1 MRPLRCFLAVAVA
14 ALWGASALAQSSPPQ
29 SGAASMSSPVPTV
42 AGWIETATFPEQGI
56 TLDAKLD
63 TGAVSS
69 SLSVT
74 DLERFKR
81 KGKTWYRFTM
91 QGIDGK
97 TATVE
102 QQTSRIARVTR
113 AEVKDT
119 RRPIVRLKL
128 CVAGHEAVTDVTLT
142 DRSSQD
148 YLLLI
153 GRKFLASRVLV
164 DSSRKHLFAD
174 PCKGGK

>member
-1 MRPLRCFLAVAVA
+1 MLPLRYLLALSLVG
-14 ALWGASALAQSSPPQ
+14 LFTGSALAP
-29 SGAASMSSPVPTV
+29 AAGQAQQPSAAPMPTI
-42 AGWIETATFPEQGI
+42 AGWIETVTFPDYGI
-56 TLDAKLD
+56 AFDAKLD

-91 QGIDGK
+91 HGADGK

-102 QQTSRIARVTR
+102 QQTNRVARVMR

-119 RRPIVRLKL
+119 RRPIVRLKV
-128 CVAGHEAVTDVTLT
+128 CVAGHEAETDFTLT
-142 DRSSQD
+142 DRSDQRTS
-148 YLLLI
+148 LLI
-153 GRKFLASRVLV
+153 GRRFLASHILV
-164 DSSRKHLFAD
+164 DSARTHVLPKCD
-174 PCKGGK
+174 TGK

>member
-1 MRPLRCFLAVAVA
+1 M
-14 ALWGASALAQSSPPQ
+14 
-29 SGAASMSSPVPTV
+29 PTV
-42 AGWIETATFPEQGI
+42 AGWIETVTFPDQGI

-63 TGAVSS
+63 TGAVSA

-91 QGIDGK
+91 RGADGK

-102 QQTSRIARVTR
+102 QQTSRLARVMR

-119 RRPIVRLKL
+119 LRPIVRLKV
-128 CVAGHEAVTDVTLT
+128 CVAGHEAVTDFNLT
-142 DRSSQD
+142 DRSSQEYPGAD
-148 YLLLI
+148 RAQVPRLPRA
-153 GRKFLASRVLV
+153 GRFQPHPSFRQALR
-164 DSSRKHLFAD
+164 RREMT
-174 PCKGGK
+174 